1 MYFSSRYRV
10 YLVSKRS
17 NEGIDSASVIDLRF
31 FVRFRESIVLRN
43 AKNNNNCD
51 KELIFMGLL
60 GIQYSTL
67 SCGKWLHIYL
77 QLYFD
82 GITYKYCA
90 GISRS
95 RQQNAELEPFRGCY
109 LFVNFFFFP
118 FNLVS
123 NKAFFFL
130 TFLHY

>member
-60 GIQYSTL
+60 GI
-67 SCGKWLHIYL
+67 HIV
-77 QLYFD
+77 LYHVENGLTF
-82 GITYKYCA
+82 TSSFTWMESH
-90 GISRS
+90 ISI
-95 RQQNAELEPFRGCY
+95 
-109 LFVNFFFFP
+109 V
-118 FNLVS
+118 LVS
-123 NKAFFFL
+123 AGLTSNKMLSWNRFEAATCLLILFYFSF
-130 TFLHY
+130 